1 MKKFFFMSLAVLM
14 AALTLTSCG
23 SDDDKKKDEPMQ
35 PTDKS
40 VEYNVSVQ
48 FDQVVLD
55 ICDITAN
62 YKDASGKNAQEKVT
76 STTWSKTIKPNG
88 LPVHMGV
95 NFVYKVKEDKRVEKA
110 AYALNES
117 LNGILLFREQF
128 FKGIRTLKGS
138 KEINL
143 SPSAVHYQ
151 LAKGNRGKFCILC
164 CRLVKSRLA
173 FRYMRSNGKE
183 SPSFS
188 SVGLY
193 QSLEE
198 AGKAMDE
205 FKQMYPADRA
215 FEVVCI

>member
-62 YKDASGKNAQEKVT
+62 YKNASGKNAQEKVT

-88 LPVHMGV
+88 LPVQMGV
-95 NFVYKVKEDKRVEKA
+95 NFVYKVKEDKMTQSSYTFKATLTQDAKIGSATRNLGEK
-110 AYALNES
+110 
-117 LNGILLFREQF
+117 ILD
-128 FKGIRTLKGS
+128 INNSS
-138 KEINL
+138 KEKTIE
-143 SPSAVHYQ
+143 
-151 LAKGNRGKFCILC
+151 ILN
-164 CRLVKSRLA
+164 K
-173 FRYMRSNGKE
+173 RSKYAY
-183 SPSFS
+183 
-188 SVGLY
+188 GLY
-193 QSLEE
+193 LGADGSITD
-198 AGKAMDE
+198 KAPT
-205 FKQMYPADRA
+205 F
-215 FEVVCI
+215 